1 MKKIFEFKVFDVLQD
16 AENVKFLDK
25 VKKENPNLYNKFLNL
40 IGNKG
45 LSVAKDKYKEFE
57 PEYVKKQQ
65 ELEKIEKSRLNKL
78 LNKQKKE
85 EEKENILNKY
95 KNEIDKIENYVYDLT
110 IYDIEKYINND
121 KNIINYFKKL
131 GDKKSKTKNEFND
144 YLKNTKKLEEF
155 FLQKEKTKKD
165 FFSSRIKLNSLN
177 YTIKQLDNYDTTN
190 SKIISIDRY
199 LDIYDNI
206 IYTLYINF
214 ESPYDNFWII
224 TKYDKE
230 EEYYDDIKKYANN
243 LSLYEFINIDELYK
257 KIDLLSYI
265 LSDEYYEEWK
275 IKKNAE
281 KYNI

>member
-177 YTIKQLDNYDTTN
+177 YTIKQLDHYDTTN